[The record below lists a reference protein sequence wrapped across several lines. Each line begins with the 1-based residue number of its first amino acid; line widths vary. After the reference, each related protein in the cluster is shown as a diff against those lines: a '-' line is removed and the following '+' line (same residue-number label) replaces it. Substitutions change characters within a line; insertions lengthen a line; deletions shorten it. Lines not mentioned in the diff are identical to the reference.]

1 MAIKQYFLLQVNGSI
16 VGEKFGT
23 PTEAM
28 NKAKKM
34 FAEDNTIES
43 ADIYRHDE
51 ELVLT
56 IKNKDYK
63 KQ

>member
-1 MAIKQYFLLQVNGSI
+1 MAIKQYFLLQINGSI
-16 VGEKFGT
+16 VDTKFGT
-23 PTEAM
+23 PAEAM
-28 NKAKKM
+28 NTAKKM
-34 FAEDNTIES
+34 FSDDNTIES

-56 IKNKDYK
+56 IRNKDYQ